1 MRDPRSERNSA
12 VSGKTMAGAL
22 ELVPKGNRA
31 LFEVDIILALG
42 ISEILTFTQKYGGL
56 DQF

>member
-1 MRDPRSERNSA
+1 
-12 VSGKTMAGAL
+12 MAGAL

-31 LFEVDIILALG
+31 LFEMDIVLALG
-42 ISEILTFTQKYGGL
+42 ISDILAFTQKCGGL